1 MLKKLRSNKLYAK
14 VETENNQG
22 AKVVPWIGELLSQVR
37 VGLLQNR
44 QAIIGPLEEIGVG
57 NLG

>member
-1 MLKKLRSNKLYAK
+1 MG
-14 VETENNQG
+14 ETENDQG

-37 VGLLQNR
+37 TRLRQNR